1 MKDSTNFSFII
12 KILALVI
19 LLIVGYSKNELFP
32 TIEAGEEKFEPF
44 TSESN
49 SSVYFTPLTKP
60 QVPSKMASLT
70 TKK

>member
-32 TIEAGEEKFEPF
+32 SIEAGEDKFEPY

-49 SSVYFTPLTKP
+49 SEVYFTPVTK
-60 QVPSKMASLT
+60 SKASSKVASLT
-70 TKK
+70 KKK